1 MLASLAAFVKGQNF
15 PGKRR
20 YIVQAKGLDQLT
32 RWITRRG
39 KTEKELYGDDS
50 QLRKIKIKLLQI
62 LNDLTNNDDSIIN
75 DGSYVR
81 EFIANDHYLQ
91 ERLLD
96 IIKTADLSVGQDV
109 ALRQAVSTILF
120 RVYQRCQDLK
130 PLYEEVYQA
139 HADKLQAFLE

>member
-1 MLASLAAFVKGQNF
+1 M
-15 PGKRR
+15 R
-20 YIVQAKGLDQLT
+20 GLDQLT
-32 RWITRRG
+32 NWITRRG
-39 KTEKELYGDDS
+39 KTEKELYGEDS
-50 QLRKIKIKLLQI
+50 QLRKIKMKLLQI

-109 ALRQAVSTILF
+109 ALR
-120 RVYQRCQDLK
+120 
-130 PLYEEVYQA
+130 
-139 HADKLQAFLE
+139 